1 MDRGPL
7 ARGDG
12 RVPGLSRAGARG
24 AAALPARDEGSGAVF
39 AALTSVQLMFAVHYV
54 AAKVVLQSVPAP
66 AWAAIRVLAGAALF
80 LVVYAHR
87 GPRRLVA
94 RDHAALAGLAVLGI
108 VVNQICFAE
117 GLARTT
123 PSHSALIN
131 TTIPVATLL
140 FALLLGRERP
150 RAAGLAGIGT
160 ALAGVLVLLRV
171 DDLAGGA
178 PWIRGD
184 LLTLVNAASFSLFL
198 VLSRDTIRRLGPTA
212 ATAGLL
218 CWGSLG
224 VAAYGASSIG
234 TLDPVVFTPRL
245 LALAAYIVVFP
256 TVLAYLL
263 NSWALARV
271 ESSRVAL
278 FIYLQ
283 PVITAVLSASFLGE
297 RITPRLVGSS
307 ALVFLG
313 VLLASRRRRAA
324 A

>member
-1 MDRGPL
+1 MT
-7 ARGDG
+7 
-12 RVPGLSRAGARG
+12 
-24 AAALPARDEGSGAVF
+24 AAPPRDDGSGAVF

-66 AWAAIRVLAGAALF
+66 AWAAIRVMAGAALF
-80 LVVYAHR
+80 LLVYARR

-94 RDHAALAGLAVLGI
+94 RDHAALAGLAMLGI

-150 RAAGLAGIGT
+150 HAAGLAGIGT

-171 DDLAGGA
+171 DDLAGA

-218 CWGSLG
+218 CWGALG

-234 TLDPVVFTPRL
+234 TLDPAVFTPRL

-283 PVITAVLSASFLGE
+283 PVITAVLSATFLGE

>member
-1 MDRGPL
+1 M
-7 ARGDG
+7 
-12 RVPGLSRAGARG
+12 SRG
-24 AAALPARDEGSGAVF
+24 ADGTVEVAASGASERIVSPLRVSAALG
-39 AALTSVQLMFAVHYV
+39 SVQVMFAVQYV
-54 AAKVVLQSVPAP
+54 AAKVLLATVPAP
-66 AWAAIRVLAGAALF
+66 AWAALRVLAGASLF
-80 LVVYAHR
+80 LVAYAVH
-87 GPRRLVA
+87 GTRRLA
-94 RDHAALAGLAVLGI
+94 LRDHAELLGLAMLGI
-108 VVNQICFAE
+108 VINQICFTE

-140 FALLLGRERP
+140 FALLLGKERP
-150 RAAGLAGIGT
+150 RAGGLAGIAV
-160 ALAGVLVLLRV
+160 ALCGVLVLLHV
-171 DDLAGGA
+171 DGLSGGT

-184 LLTLVNAASFSLFL
+184 LLTQVNAASFSLFL
-198 VLSRDTIRRLGPTA
+198 VLSRGTIRRVGAVA

-224 VAAYGASSIG
+224 VAVYGARSLAS
-234 TLDPVVFTPRL
+234 LDPAVFTTRTL
-245 LALAAYIVVFP
+245 WLASYIILFP

-283 PVITAVLSASFLGE
+283 PVVTAGLSVALLGE
-297 RITPRLVGSS
+297 RITGRLVVSS

-313 VLLASRRRRAA
+313 VLLASRPSQR
-324 A
+324 